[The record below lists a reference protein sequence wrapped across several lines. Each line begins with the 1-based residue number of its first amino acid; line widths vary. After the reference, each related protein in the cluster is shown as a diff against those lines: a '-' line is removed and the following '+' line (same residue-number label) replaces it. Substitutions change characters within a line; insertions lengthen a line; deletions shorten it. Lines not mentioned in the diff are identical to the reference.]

1 MLVFCYCECCDCYAM
16 VPTYSQSLI
25 SKVQGL
31 SLIAKA
37 LQVGSGFRLT
47 SGFGANFLAPTPP
60 SREIGNIYFFPF
72 CWYYFFPF

>member
-16 VPTYSQSLI
+16 VLTYSQSLI

-47 SGFGANFLAPTPP
+47 SGFGANLLAPTPP
-60 SREIGNIYFFPF
+60 REIGNIYFFPF